1 MALCRFESRL
11 AREKFGAGCEEI
23 YRTEVV
29 AAGLTFFAS
38 VAELWFQQSKKV
50 FLRRSES
57 EAQRI
62 AASLLSTIVNGCLQ
76 ESRSDQQ
83 CWVIALE
90 IVPPSD
96 FSRTSTIPLC
106 HSPLMER
113 ERRDMPFDKWRDRFF
128 KGWACLTLVVSMI
141 SIQPAIKQRLLKA
154 TTYV

>member
-1 MALCRFESRL
+1 MTFSRFDSRL
-11 AREKFGAGCEEI
+11 AGEKFGAGCEEI
-23 YRTEVV
+23 CRTEVV
-29 AAGLTFFAS
+29 AAGLTFFACRG
-38 VAELWFQQSKKV
+38 VLFQQSKKV

-57 EAQRI
+57 EAQRT
-62 AASLLSTIVNGCLQ
+62 ATSLLSTIVNGCLQ
-76 ESRSDQQ
+76 ESRSDQH

-141 SIQPAIKQRLLKA
+141 SIQPAVKQRLLKA